1 MECYVCWLQL
11 LIKIKNC
18 AFSGGPVSLLALQ
31 GVFTLIQQ
39 HNLTYPKLYEKLYS
53 MFEPEIF
60 HTKYKARLFYLADIF
75 LGSSHLPENLVAA
88 FAKRL
93 ARLALV
99 APPQDVITIIYFIG
113 NLILRHP
120 GLKRMISH
128 PNGDKIPSDP
138 YIMDERDPL
147 QSNAI
152 ESSLWEIASLQQDVV
167 PSVAHA
173 AKLISNPLPKCE
185 WTLSKHLEIDES
197 DVSFLVEVHHFYFLH

>member
-1 MECYVCWLQL
+1 
-11 LIKIKNC
+11 
-18 AFSGGPVSLLALQ
+18 
-31 GVFTLIQQ
+31 
-39 HNLTYPKLYEKLYS
+39 

-75 LGSSHLPENLVAA
+75 LSSSHLPENLVAA

-128 PNGDKIPSDP
+128 PMGDKIPSDP
-138 YIMDERDPL
+138 YVMDERDPV

-152 ESSLWEIASLQQDVV
+152 ESSLWEIASLQQDVI
-167 PSVAHA
+167 PSIAQA

-185 WTLSKHLEIDES
+185 WNLSSHLEVDEN
-197 DVSFLVEVHHFYFLH
+197 DVSRWTIDISSDS

>member
-1 MECYVCWLQL
+1 
-11 LIKIKNC
+11 
-18 AFSGGPVSLLALQ
+18 
-31 GVFTLIQQ
+31 
-39 HNLTYPKLYEKLYS
+39 

-75 LGSSHLPENLVAA
+75 LSSSHLPENLVAA

-128 PNGDKIPSDP
+128 PVGDKIPSDP
-138 YIMDERDPL
+138 YIMDERDPVT
-147 QSNAI
+147 SNAI
-152 ESSLWEIASLQQDVV
+152 ERYA
-167 PSVAHA
+167 
-173 AKLISNPLPKCE
+173 
-185 WTLSKHLEIDES
+185 
-197 DVSFLVEVHHFYFLH
+197 